1 MEVKQKASFLI
12 GLVFVIIGL
21 VAKSFYRDYIISHG
35 IDDFGL
41 SGSLPSFLYVIGFSQ
56 ILQIS
61 SFRFPALWILAV
73 SLGSVIYEFRQYY
86 SSGTL
91 DINDIIASLAGGLIS
106 YIILV
111 CVGKR
116 FRNQEK

>member
-21 VAKSFYRDYIISHG
+21 VAKSYYRSYIISHG

-41 SGSLPSFLYVIGFSQ
+41 ADSLPSFLFVIGFSQ

-61 SFRFPALWILAV
+61 SFRFPALFILVV
-73 SLGSVIYEFRQYY
+73 SLGSVIYEFKQYY

-91 DINDIIASLAGGLIS
+91 DVNDIIASLAGGLIS
-106 YIILV
+106 YIILLYV
-111 CVGKR
+111 AKR
-116 FRNQEK
+116 FKNQEK

>member
-21 VAKSFYRDYIISHG
+21 LAKSYYRNYIISHG

-41 SGSLPSFLYVIGFSQ
+41 ANSLPSFLYVIGFSQ
-56 ILQIS
+56 LLQIS
-61 SFRFPALWILAV
+61 SFRFPALVVLIV
-73 SLGSVIYEFRQYY
+73 SLGSVIYEFRQYF

-91 DINDIIASLAGGLIS
+91 DMGDIIASLIGGLVS

-111 CVGKR
+111 YVAKK
-116 FRNQEK
+116 FRN